1 MLWRLKPMVWRKRG
15 VIDMTI
21 SFEPLHRH
29 FVAAVRHFDMR
40 EPLDAE
46 AVRLFEGAIDRFAV
60 LVFPAQQVNDAQQLA
75 FTANFGPPD
84 IGRKKAVKS
93 ADSRLPAEMIDL
105 SNLDENGYVIDPDHR
120 RVLSLLGTRLWHSDS
135 SYQRPAA
142 KFSMLRAVTV
152 PPWGGETEFAD
163 CRAAYDALPDVL
175 RNEAKDRFA
184 EHWVHH
190 SRSTLGW
197 EPTEEEIRG
206 AMAPVRWP
214 LMRVHAGSGRETLY
228 IGAHARRVI
237 GMPVPAGRIL
247 LRDLQEHATQAEFV
261 YRHAWQPGDLV
272 LWDNRAVMH
281 RGCRYDLNHIRDMRR
296 TTVLDPASVHERDC
310 GDDGICSTARPAA
323 Y

>member
-1 MLWRLKPMVWRKRG
+1 MSL
-15 VIDMTI
+15 

-29 FVAAVRHFDMR
+29 FVAAVRGFDMR
-40 EPLDAE
+40 EPIDA
-46 AVRLFEGAIDRFAV
+46 AGVRAFEDAIDRYAV
-60 LVFPAQQVNDAQQLA
+60 LVFPAQHVDDAQQLA

-93 ADSRLPAEMIDL
+93 ADSRLPMEMIDL
-105 SNLDENGYVIDPDHR
+105 SNLDENGYVIDPNHR

-152 PPWGGETEFAD
+152 PALGGETEFAD
-163 CRAAYDALPDVL
+163 CRAAYDALPAAL
-175 RNEAKDRFA
+175 RQDAENRFA

-214 LMRVHAGSGRETLY
+214 LVRVHAGSGRKTLY

-237 GMPVPAGRIL
+237 GLPLPAGRIL
-247 LRDLQEHATQAEFV
+247 LRDLQEHATQPEFV
-261 YRHAWQPGDLV
+261 YRHKWQQGDLV

-281 RGCRYDLNHIRDMRR
+281 RGCRYDLAHVRDMRR
-296 TTVLDPASVHERDC
+296 TTVLDMASLAERDC
-310 GDDGICSTARPAA
+310 GDDQPGAK
-323 Y
+323 

>member
-1 MLWRLKPMVWRKRG
+1 MPITFK
-15 VIDMTI
+15 
-21 SFEPLHRH
+21 PLHPH
-29 FVAAVRHFDMR
+29 FAAEVQDFDMR
-40 EPLDAE
+40 QPLGE
-46 AVRLFEGAIDRFAV
+46 AATRMFEQAIDQYAV
-60 LVFPAQQVNDAQQLA
+60 LVFPAQHVDDAQQLA

-93 ADSRLPAEMIDL
+93 ADSRIPAEMIDL

-120 RVLSLLGTRLWHSDS
+120 RVLSLLGTRLWHTDS

-152 PPWGGETEFAD
+152 PPRGGETEFAD
-163 CRAAYDALPDVL
+163 CRAAYDALP
-175 RNEAKDRFA
+175 EALLAEAEDRFA

-197 EPTEEEIRG
+197 EPTPEEILG
-206 AMAPVRWP
+206 AMQPVRWP
-214 LMRVHAGSGRETLY
+214 LVRVHSGSGRKLLY

-237 GMPVPAGRIL
+237 GLALPAGRVL
-247 LRDLQEHATQAEFV
+247 LRDLQEHATQPSFV

-281 RGCRYDLNHIRDMRR
+281 RGCRYDFSHVRDMRR
-296 TTVLDPASVHERDC
+296 TTVLDLMSVNERDC
-310 GDDGICSTARPAA
+310 GEEVVAESV
-323 Y
+323 

>member
-1 MLWRLKPMVWRKRG
+1 MSL
-15 VIDMTI
+15 

-29 FVAAVRHFDMR
+29 FVAAVRGFDMR
-40 EPLDAE
+40 DPIGSDTVRMFEDAIN
-46 AVRLFEGAIDRFAV
+46 RYAV
-60 LVFPAQQVNDAQQLA
+60 LVFPAQHVDDAQQLA

-93 ADSRLPAEMIDL
+93 ADSRLPTEMIDL
-105 SNLDENGYVIDPDHR
+105 SNLDENGYVIDPHHR

-163 CRAAYDALPDVL
+163 CRAAYDTLPAYL
-175 RNEAKDRFA
+175 RAEADDRFA

-214 LMRVHAGSGRETLY
+214 LVRVHAGSGRKTLY

-237 GMPVPAGRIL
+237 GLPLPAGRIL
-247 LRDLQEHATQAEFV
+247 LRDLQEHATQPEFV
-261 YRHAWQPGDLV
+261 YRHAWKPGDLV

-281 RGCRYDLNHIRDMRR
+281 RGCRYDLAHARDMRR
-296 TTVLDPASVHERDC
+296 TTVLDMASLAERDC
-310 GDDGICSTARPAA
+310 GADASDAE
-323 Y
+323 

>member
-1 MLWRLKPMVWRKRG
+1 
-15 VIDMTI
+15 MTP
-21 SFEPLHRH
+21 SFCPLHRH
-29 FVAAVRHFDMR
+29 FAAEVRDFDMR
-40 EPLDAE
+40 RPLDA
-46 AVRLFEGAIDRFAV
+46 AGVRIFEDAIDQFAV
-60 LVFPAQQVNDAQQLA
+60 LVFPGQHVDDAQQLA

-105 SNLDENGYVIDPDHR
+105 SNLDENGYVIDADHR

-163 CRAAYDALPDVL
+163 CRAAYDALPEVL
-175 RNEAKDRFA
+175 RAESEDRFA

-197 EPTEEEIRG
+197 EPTEAEIRG
-206 AMAPVRWP
+206 AMDPVRWP
-214 LMRVHAGSGRETLY
+214 LVRVHAGSGRKTLY

-237 GMPVPAGRIL
+237 GMPLPAGRIL
-247 LRDLQEHATQAEFV
+247 LRDLQEHATQPSFV
-261 YRHAWQPGDLV
+261 YRHAWRPGDLV

-281 RGCRYDLNHIRDMRR
+281 RGCRYDLNDIRDMRR
-296 TTVLDPASVHERDC
+296 TTVLDPVSLHERDC
-310 GDDGICSTARPAA
+310 GDDSICTMGPAA
-323 Y
+323 AH

>member
-1 MLWRLKPMVWRKRG
+1 MSV
-15 VIDMTI
+15 T
-21 SFEPLHRH
+21 FEPLHRH
-29 FVAAVRHFDMR
+29 FVATVRGFDTR
-40 EPLDAE
+40 ETLDPTDVA
-46 AVRLFEGAIDRFAV
+46 LFESAIDRFAV
-60 LVFPAQQVNDAQQLA
+60 LVFPAQQVDDAQQLA
-75 FTANFGPPD
+75 FTTCFGPPD

-93 ADSRLPAEMIDL
+93 ADSRLPAQMIDL
-105 SNLDENGYVIDPDHR
+105 SNLDENGYVIDPEHR

-175 RNEAKDRFA
+175 RAESDDRFA

-197 EPTEEEIRG
+197 EPTAEEIRG
-206 AMAPVRWP
+206 AMNPVRWP
-214 LMRVHAGSGRETLY
+214 LVRVHAGSGRKTLY

-237 GMPVPAGRIL
+237 GMPLPAGRIL
-247 LRDLQEHATQAEFV
+247 LRDLQEHTTQPSFV
-261 YRHAWQPGDLV
+261 YRHVWQPGDLV

-281 RGCRYDLNHIRDMRR
+281 RGCRYDLRQIRDMRR
-296 TTVLDPASVHERDC
+296 TTVLDSISVHERDC
-310 GDDGICSTARPAA
+310 GDGGICAPGPTAAD
-323 Y
+323 